1 MVRGAVIR
9 VVICE
14 NHMTK
19 HTDEKPFISPQRH
32 VLMGADG
39 VVFIVVLDVK
49 HVEKTLSDM
58 T

>member
-1 MVRGAVIR
+1 MVCGAVIR

-39 VVFIVVLDVK
+39 VFFIVVLDVK
-49 HVEKTLSDM
+49 HVEKTSDM